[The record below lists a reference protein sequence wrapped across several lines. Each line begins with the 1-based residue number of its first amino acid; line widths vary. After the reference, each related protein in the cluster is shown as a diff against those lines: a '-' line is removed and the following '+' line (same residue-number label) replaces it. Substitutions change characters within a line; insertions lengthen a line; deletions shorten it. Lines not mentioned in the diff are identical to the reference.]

1 MKMRDVVDDD
11 DEAVAVQTALAW
23 NEASGGFR

>member
-1 MKMRDVVDDD
+1 MKMRDVDDDD
-11 DEAVAVQTALAW
+11 DEAVAVHTTLVW